1 MQLLHLTAAVN
12 IPSIQAQGLKPAAVP
27 RDGFSPHWPHGCVW
41 FTRELREL
49 KVTWWD
55 DPSLYACFVL
65 VVLPAS
71 DKRLMSLE
79 RWLRDHLSPD
89 HLDKAIATLNQFGS
103 GWRSHYL
110 YFGIVPPH
118 RIKAVGKTVSTPP
131 ADEQEAA

>member
-27 RDGFSPHWPHGCVW
+27 RDGFKLEWPHGCVW

-89 HLDKAIATLNQFGS
+89 RFDEITAKLDQRGYD
-103 GWRSHYL
+103 WRSHYL

-118 RIKAVGKTVSTPP
+118 RIKAVGERVSTPP
-131 ADEQEAA
+131 SGEQEAA